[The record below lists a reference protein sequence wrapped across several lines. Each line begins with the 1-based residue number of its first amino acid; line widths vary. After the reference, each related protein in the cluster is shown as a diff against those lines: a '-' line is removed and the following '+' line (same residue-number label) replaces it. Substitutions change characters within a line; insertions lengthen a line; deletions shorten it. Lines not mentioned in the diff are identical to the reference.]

1 MREAS
6 RDLKNTL
13 IPQLVSLFDS
23 LTIIPIDSES
33 LTRAFHQQ
41 GVNMRYLGT
50 VATKASLLHVRTICI
65 VEMLSRTI
73 KRMVHNMVNNLI
85 REVYSKD
92 VRSQS
97 KVRLPA

>member
-1 MREAS
+1 MERFEGKEAS

-41 GVNMRYLGT
+41 GVNMRYLGA
-50 VATKASLLHVRTICI
+50 VASKASLLHVRTICT
-65 VEMLSRTI
+65 VEMIARTI
-73 KRMVHNMVNNLI
+73 KRIVHNMVNQLI
-85 REVYSKD
+85 RDAY
-92 VRSQS
+92 
-97 KVRLPA
+97 